1 MASLT
6 NLVLF
11 GPQQGRWTYPRLQTL
26 QSHVRTNPT
35 LHFLRDC
42 VSQLEAFLATTPL
55 GSTKVTQSVG
65 PLTAFAQGTS
75 VPQPDTLSNA
85 QLAVLTVV
93 AQAVDWIRYAADRG
107 DVDVVQGFCIGFLSA
122 AVISSTQNR
131 SRSEF
136 ELYIANAIRLAACLG
151 LLVDAENAAQSSS
164 DRAAVISVRCNK
176 LSERTVLDAVLESC
190 PQAYTSCIT
199 DDRAVTVT
207 LPHHYLED
215 LTRRLERESISVKV
229 VALNGSYHHSKHI
242 GVAQQLKTLC
252 ARTPDL
258 QLPSTELLTLPLR
271 STADT
276 ELVSSGA
283 LHDIAID
290 LILCKRAHWFETV
303 KRAMRDLPNDV
314 KLISMGLE
322 SHIPRSLSGVKPVPP
337 QTPEKHTN
345 EEIAVIGMSCRF
357 PQADT
362 LEEFWQLISSGGTAF
377 GTLPLDRFDPSDLR
391 REPKL
396 PIFWGNFLRRPDVFD
411 HRFFGI
417 SGREAKSMD
426 PQQRLALQVAYEA
439 METSGY
445 NSLPI
450 SDQEK
455 DVGCYLGVGAVDYE
469 GNVASENANAF
480 SATGTLRAFI
490 AGRISHFF
498 GWSGP
503 SMTFDTAC
511 SSSAV
516 AISTACKALLAGDC
530 AIAIAGGVNV
540 ITSPNLHQNLAAASF
555 LNPNGSSRAFDA
567 SAAGYSRGEGA
578 GIIVLKP
585 LSKALDAGD
594 NILAVIAGSA
604 VNQGS
609 NLSSITVPDS
619 QSQCALYRRALST
632 ARIEPNNVHYVEA
645 HGTGTQVGDP
655 IEYESVSLALA
666 SGRNDTL
673 FLGSVKDNIG
683 HAEAASGAAGIIK
696 VILMML
702 RKTIPKQANFA
713 TLNPRIKASDRIQ
726 VPEVTRE
733 WRSSQ
738 PVALLNNYGASGNNA
753 AIVLRAFEQSLPAT
767 PNQSICPIVI
777 SAKSHISLI
786 NYLDQLKRFILRR
799 HVSVE
804 DLASALMRHQNPSF
818 EYRAA
823 VSTGTARDLVSDLDS
838 VGHKNDAVAT
848 RAVPRSIILVF
859 GGQTGRTVVFSKE
872 LYEASSILRLHLN
885 ECEAICQELELPS
898 VLTEIFSGQPIDDL
912 IQLHCMLLSMQV
924 SYAKTWLDCGVKV
937 DSLIGHSFGQISALC
952 VANSITLKDAFRLI
966 AGRARLVRDNWG
978 LDCGAML
985 SIECNR
991 ADAEG
996 LVDRAK
1002 AQDGCRITVACYNGP
1017 RSFVL
1022 AGDTHSI
1029 NWVEEECKMFRT
1041 ARLFN
1046 THAYHSYMADSILDD
1061 YKNVAASIT
1070 IRPPQ
1075 IRIETCS
1082 QGMSWNSF
1090 TASEIVAHTR
1100 QPVYFSEAVQRVAD
1114 RLPTAIWLEAG
1125 SGTPIISM
1133 TRRILAQS
1141 EKAHRFLAT
1150 DLGKTDAT
1158 ANLANTC
1165 CELWMA
1171 GCKFRIPFW
1180 PAHDQRNSE
1189 LIDLPPYQFEQ
1200 TQHWIQYRHNLRDA
1214 TTHLIQPS
1222 DPPTSNLV
1230 TISGDG
1236 GKDGE
1241 YSFTVNTSNSVFKLA
1256 TSGHAVAGQSLCPA
1270 SMYIELATQSALLLL
1285 NSQSEVNILPH
1296 IENLVM
1302 SAPLGLGVKLFIN
1315 LSEETSAS
1323 WRFSIC
1329 SETMSKRTEHGRGT
1343 ISLPSVGDIIVETR
1357 LKLLQKMVS
1366 SSSMDRIFRSS
1377 TATSIRGNIVY
1388 QLFSQIVDY
1397 AAYYRGVRSVSALG
1411 NEAVGLID
1419 LSDHANRFDWKST
1432 VSKPIELD
1440 NFLQVA
1446 GIHVN
1451 CLSPRQNSE
1460 VFMCTAVDEV
1470 ILAPSFAATTTDTQG
1485 WKVYTRYETGQHG
1498 TLVNNIFVFD
1508 ATDTLMAAILGATF
1522 RSVSFNSLAR
1532 TLTRLNQLDGA
1543 IPIVHKQATESSTFS
1558 GYHSQIST
1566 PSPRPHQGSMQSD
1579 NLTVV
1584 QQPWD
1589 ILHQLR
1595 ALLSDIIEVP
1605 VDNIQPSS
1613 SLDDLGIDSLLITE
1627 VVWEIQQRLK
1637 IRVTQEEILSC
1648 NNVLSLSRVL
1658 EPHAKSEIASPSIAT
1673 EALDNAAMPQESV
1686 EVVTE
1691 GSGDFAHV
1699 VQECFS
1705 AVKYSY
1711 DAHAQTTGLSA
1722 FYTGP
1727 FLMQSQLVIQ
1737 YVLDAFAALGCD
1749 LKGLNVGQ
1757 DIPIIS
1763 HVDTQRKLIP
1773 QLYKIL
1779 EDARLIAKNEEGAY
1793 QRTRSPL
1800 TSIPASTWYND
1811 LLSQYPQHT
1820 SETKLLHKTGSR
1832 LADCLSGAAD
1842 PISLIFRDSSARGL
1856 LEDVYT
1862 NAPMFKAGTLLLAEY
1877 LSSIIK
1883 RLDSGRQLNILEL
1896 GAGTGGTTK
1905 AIISELA
1912 NAGCSPNLTYTFSD
1926 LSSSMVASARR
1937 KFAKWK
1943 FMRYDVLDIEQT
1955 PTQQLLGH
1963 YDIVLSTNCIHAT
1976 KNLSKSTEHIRQM
1989 LKPDGI
1995 LCLVELTRNL
2005 FWFDLVFGLLSGW
2018 WLFNDGRSHV
2028 LADERLWET
2037 NLRKAAFKWID
2048 WSEGASRESA
2058 LLRVITAS
2066 PFDHVVAPVQKET
2079 LVFKKVDGL
2088 ELEADLYY
2096 PAKMAHSSKPL
2107 PVALMIHGGGHIM
2120 LSKDDIRP
2128 AQTQLLLEHG
2138 FLPISVDYRLCPEVT
2153 LTEGPM
2159 ADVADA
2165 LNWVQKVLPNI
2176 RLRRGDIEVDGSR
2189 VISVGWSTG
2198 GTLALSLG
2206 WTSIDRG
2213 INPPKAILVFYCP
2226 LDYED
2231 DFWLQPNI
2239 PIGSKSATSYEL
2251 DGSVWTA
2258 VSDRAMTRWNVPP
2271 SKRALG
2277 GWMAPT
2283 DARSRLALY
2292 MNWHGRTLHVLLRG
2306 LDVRTKKEPQAPT
2319 AEEIQAVSP
2328 LAQVRHGN
2336 YCTPTFIVHP
2346 RNDDLIP
2353 WEQAQRMHDALRN
2366 KGIESHLQVVDGVPH
2381 LFDMYSE
2388 HRKRSDTQKVI
2399 CQGYEFLLSH
2409 VA

>member
-655 IEYESVSLALA
+655 IEYES
-666 SGRNDTL
+666 
-673 FLGSVKDNIG
+673 
-683 HAEAASGAAGIIK
+683 
-696 VILMML
+696 
-702 RKTIPKQANFA
+702 TIPKQANFA

-753 AIVLRAFEQSLPAT
+753 AIVLRAFEQSLPRNAE
-767 PNQSICPIVI
+767 P
-777 SAKSHISLI
+777 
-786 NYLDQLKRFILRR
+786 RFILRR

-872 LYEASSILRLHLN
+872 LYEASSILRLHL
-885 ECEAICQELELPS
+885 
-898 VLTEIFSGQPIDDL
+898 
-912 IQLHCMLLSMQV
+912 V

-1002 AQDGCRITVACYNGP
+1002 AQDGCRINVACYNGP

-1485 WKVYTRYETGQHG
+1485 WKVYTCYETGQHG

-2107 PVALMIHGGGHIM
+2107 PV
-2120 LSKDDIRP
+2120 
-2128 AQTQLLLEHG
+2128 
-2138 FLPISVDYRLCPEVT
+2138 VT